1 MFIRNGC
8 GHIRSVIACERIHEC
23 DGRDETPAT
32 TQGCAGRA
40 QPPGS
45 STRLRARYAIT
56 LARLA
61 HRSEQYRLV
70 RPAEVSMNTPEQ
82 GAAWHTP
89 NRSMPSSVSR
99 TARPIAAPAAYL
111 SDTEPL
117 SV

>member
-1 MFIRNGC
+1 MSKRQSLVNGFTSAAGMAKFGRHC
-8 GHIRSVIACERIHEC
+8 GFES
-23 DGRDETPAT
+23 G
-32 TQGCAGRA
+32 GRA
-40 QPPGS
+40 QAPGS